1 MSTGSSAA
9 RFGRAR
15 AITDTNASG
24 PQRTDNAGE
33 TPRHGIRW
41 NRILWFFLLWTL
53 WGIIQHVNQNPVDD
67 FWAYALNR
75 FERCKTLMG
84 SPDFGRHL
92 QAVKNG

>member
-24 PQRTDNAGE
+24 PQRADGAGE

-41 NRILWFFLLWTL
+41 NRILWFFLLWMAGVIVSGAL
-53 WGIIQHVNQNPVDD
+53 
-67 FWAYALNR
+67 AYALKSMLWLV
-75 FERCKTLMG
+75 E
-84 SPDFGRHL
+84 
-92 QAVKNG
+92 